1 MPTCLARDNPTAD
14 ETDHPLIPAILRK
27 IVDRH
32 IAVVP
37 CQGKR
42 HLCHVLGTDL
52 APVPG
57 SWHRRAAGGCR
68 RRCGERC
75 DQARRQHITEEGQD
89 ADVRLTGCPLTIC
102 LAHRRFNP
110 CQKPGTGAR
119 LRCQL
124 VWHGTAVPC
133 QRKCQAARFLSGACQ
148 GCQILVRKNRV
159 RAGQGRPKPQQV
171 EPADRNP
178 DKKRGT
184 PTPGSVPE
192 TCQERR
198 ASHASRASH
207 AMRGPPP
214 GPTAAGPGEEGN
226 PHDRPPTG

>member
-1 MPTCLARDNPTAD
+1 MKPTTPR
-14 ETDHPLIPAILRK
+14 
-27 IVDRH
+27 
-32 IAVVP
+32 
-37 CQGKR
+37 
-42 HLCHVLGTDL
+42 
-52 APVPG
+52 
-57 SWHRRAAGGCR
+57 SRRSS
-68 RRCGERC
+68 
-75 DQARRQHITEEGQD
+75 
-89 ADVRLTGCPLTIC
+89 
-102 LAHRRFNP
+102 
-110 CQKPGTGAR
+110 AR
-119 LRCQL
+119 LS
-124 VWHGTAVPC
+124 TATLLSRASENV
-133 QRKCQAARFLSGACQ
+133 RAARFLSGACQ